1 MRFVYHSDM
10 KAELERQLTGLS
22 LEEKNEVVS
31 FLMPFVT
38 PDFDEDPIHPELSSE
53 LERRLSVHLADPS
66 GSITL
71 EEFKK
76 RRFAGK

>member
-1 MRFVYHSDM
+1 M
-10 KAELERQLTGLS
+10 KAELEKQLTGLS
-22 LEEKNEVVS
+22 LEEKNEV
-31 FLMPFVT
+31 FTYLLPFVT
-38 PDFDEDPIHPELSSE
+38 PGFDEEPIHPELLSE
-53 LERRLSVHLADPS
+53 LERRLAAHQADPS

>member
-1 MRFVYHSDM
+1 M
-10 KAELERQLTGLS
+10 KAELEKQLTGLS
-22 LEEKNEVVS
+22 LEEKSEVVS

-38 PDFDEDPIHPELSSE
+38 PTDDEDEVSPELMAE
-53 LERRLSVHLADPS
+53 LERRLEAHRADPS

-76 RRFAGK
+76 RQFGAR

>member
-1 MRFVYHSDM
+1 M
-10 KAELERQLTGLS
+10 KAELEKELAALS
-22 LEEKNEVVS
+22 LEEKNEVFT

-38 PDFDEDPIHPELSSE
+38 PGFDDEVPADLMAE
-53 LERRLSVHLADPS
+53 LERRLAAHEADPT

-76 RRFAGK
+76 RRFAGT

>member
-1 MRFVYHSDM
+1 M
-10 KAELERQLTGLS
+10 KAELEKELAALS
-22 LEEKNEVVS
+22 LEEKNEVFT

-38 PDFDEDPIHPELSSE
+38 PNYEERYEVPGDLMAE
-53 LERRLSVHLADPS
+53 LERRLAAHVADPS

-76 RRFAGK
+76 RSFAAAR